1 MRKPVWLFSEGSLK
15 RRDLLGNKGA
25 NLCEMTSLGMPVPF
39 GFIITT
45 QTHLEYQRL
54 RQRIPEGT
62 MEEVKAALLK
72 MEIRQGAEFGNTVNP
87 LLVSVRSGASVSMP
101 GMMDI
106 LLNLGIGNVPT
117 VIGSPCFREI
127 PGKPGGDFTLHPD
140 SLKIT

>member
-54 RQRIPEGT
+54 AAHSRGNDGRSEGG
-62 MEEVKAALLK
+62 AA
-72 MEIRQGAEFGNTVNP
+72 
-87 LLVSVRSGASVSMP
+87 
-101 GMMDI
+101 
-106 LLNLGIGNVPT
+106 
-117 VIGSPCFREI
+117 
-127 PGKPGGDFTLHPD
+127 
-140 SLKIT
+140 